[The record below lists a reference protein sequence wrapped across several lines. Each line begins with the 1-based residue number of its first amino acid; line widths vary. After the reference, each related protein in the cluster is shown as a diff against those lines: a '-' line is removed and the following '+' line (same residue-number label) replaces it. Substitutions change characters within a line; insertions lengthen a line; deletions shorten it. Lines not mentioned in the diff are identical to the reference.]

1 MAMTM
6 LVAKVQMGREHIDL
20 RIEMD
25 NRPDL
30 AFTLVCNDNRRG
42 SPALSEL
49 PRRFQTL
56 RGAQQSA
63 RLLIGE
69 KIDWQD
75 PEFSNIDT
83 SPQHEVN
90 R

>member
-1 MAMTM
+1 MTKTT
-6 LVAKVQMGREHIDL
+6 LVAKVQMGLERIDL
-20 RIEMD
+20 RIEVA

-30 AFTLVCNDNRRG
+30 AFTLACNDNRRG

-69 KIDWQD
+69 KIDWKD
-75 PEFSNIDT
+75 PEFSNIDA
-83 SPQHEVN
+83 SPQHEVSL
-90 R
+90 